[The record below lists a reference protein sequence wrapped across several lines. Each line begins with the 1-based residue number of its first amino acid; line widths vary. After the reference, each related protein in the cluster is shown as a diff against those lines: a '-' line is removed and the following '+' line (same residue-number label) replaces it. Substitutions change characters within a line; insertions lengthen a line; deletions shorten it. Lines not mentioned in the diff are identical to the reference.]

1 MIGILGSFAVGGPG
15 PVIAGGWDAA
25 PLVLIV
31 ALLVLMRWA
40 GIHLHARTL
49 IYAVAGGLLVDLVT
63 DAIDLPF
70 LTTLALLMLV
80 YALIA
85 LRRMP
90 SR

>member
-31 ALLVLMRWA
+31 ALIVLMRWA
-40 GIHLHARTL
+40 GIRIHARTL
-49 IYAVAGGLLVDLVT
+49 TSAVAGGLLIDLVI
-63 DAIDLPF
+63 DAVHVSF
-70 LTTLALLMLV
+70 LTTLALITLFFAV
-80 YALIA
+80 IA

>member
-15 PVIAGGWDAA
+15 PTIASDWDPA

-31 ALLVLMRWA
+31 ALIVLMRWA

-70 LTTLALLMLV
+70 LTTLALLTLV